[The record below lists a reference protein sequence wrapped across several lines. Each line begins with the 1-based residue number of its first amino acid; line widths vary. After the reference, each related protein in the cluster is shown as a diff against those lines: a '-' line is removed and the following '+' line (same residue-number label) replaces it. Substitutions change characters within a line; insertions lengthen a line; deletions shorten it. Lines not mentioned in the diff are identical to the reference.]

1 MGKDTTFSCQ
11 IVSESNKDF
20 FGTQLIHFGHN
31 YVQAPMKYVKPSI
44 SHPSLIPVCT
54 CLRFQ
59 YGQTCQRTPCVG
71 LACHRPVVVQASNC
85 ERDMISHMMSYMT
98 LRIVWPYMFNNISAH
113 HRLVELEYHSSW
125 KCHQYTTPMKLA
137 QCCHQHGFGLFGNS
151 QIHWNRKKKF
161 CFLWILV
168 LFEFKMLVSCKS
180 YVTEQLEQ
188 NLFHI
193 TCE

>member
-1 MGKDTTFSCQ
+1 MVDKDIHLRCCPAHLLGMCNWDISLSLSGAHCDCSYLIPSALQKMWKDVTFSCQ
-11 IVSESNKDF
+11 IVSESNEDI

-85 ERDMISHMMSYMT
+85 ERDMISHMTSYMT
-98 LRIVWPYMFNNISAH
+98 LRII
-113 HRLVELEYHSSW
+113 
-125 KCHQYTTPMKLA
+125 
-137 QCCHQHGFGLFGNS
+137 
-151 QIHWNRKKKF
+151 
-161 CFLWILV
+161 
-168 LFEFKMLVSCKS
+168 
-180 YVTEQLEQ
+180 
-188 NLFHI
+188 
-193 TCE
+193 